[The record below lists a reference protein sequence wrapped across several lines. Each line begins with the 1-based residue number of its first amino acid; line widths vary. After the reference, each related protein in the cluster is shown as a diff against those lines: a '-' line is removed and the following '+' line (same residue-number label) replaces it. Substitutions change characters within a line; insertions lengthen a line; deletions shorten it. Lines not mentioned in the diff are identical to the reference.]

1 MRFEMVDGGAVPLL
15 QATDVRKTY
24 GERVVTQALK
34 GIDLELAE
42 GAFCALTGPSG
53 CGKTT
58 LLNLIGLLDR
68 PSGGQL
74 VLQGEDVAPLSDEAR
89 TELRGTRLGFVF
101 QFHHLLPAFTA
112 LENVMLPLISRRG
125 RATAEIREKA
135 ARLLDRVGLS
145 DRANYKSTDLSGG
158 QKQRVAIAR
167 ALVID
172 PVLVLADEPTGNL
185 DTESTAQVMDL
196 LESFNHQYGTA
207 FLLVTHED
215 SIARRCRRVVHM
227 VDGLIALDQSG
238 SLSPADRT

>member
-1 MRFEMVDGGAVPLL
+1 
-15 QATDVRKTY
+15 
-24 GERVVTQALK
+24 
-34 GIDLELAE
+34 
-42 GAFCALTGPSG
+42 
-53 CGKTT
+53 
-58 LLNLIGLLDR
+58 
-68 PSGGQL
+68 
-74 VLQGEDVAPLSDEAR
+74 
-89 TELRGTRLGFVF
+89 
-101 QFHHLLPAFTA
+101 
-112 LENVMLPLISRRG
+112 MLPLISRRG

-227 VDGLIALDQSG
+227 VDGLIASDQSG